1 MGYTRDKLLEKESI
15 RELILEEILVKEE
28 YEVVQVFFNGMLK
41 KIVDDDENWRNIN
54 TRHLPDRLKN
64 FIRCFCDGLPSKDDN
79 RQRLTWNY
87 RQI

>member
-41 KIVDDDENWRNIN
+41 R
-54 TRHLPDRLKN
+54 
-64 FIRCFCDGLPSKDDN
+64 
-79 RQRLTWNY
+79 
-87 RQI
+87 